1 LAESHE
7 DGGNGTGSGGQYLG
21 PVAHTTEPVENP
33 HDDPAYITRTKFLS
47 GVAVATGAVLGA
59 AILVPVVGF
68 AVTDTVKPEDWRWID
83 VGALSDFPAD
93 QVTSIA
99 VSGPDPEAD
108 RRVFIRH
115 KDAALI
121 AIWNRCA
128 HLGCPSSY
136 SAGSDSY
143 TCPCHGGSYD
153 SLGRVIAGPP
163 PRPLDRFDVKIVSAR
178 DGSDVAVTT
187 SPAEGC
193 STRRARQDDRVL
205 IGIAFSIDEDQNPYR
220 LHGPGEEVTG
230 VLANLYP
237 F

>member
-1 LAESHE
+1 MAESHE
-7 DGGNGTGSGGQYLG
+7 DDGIGVGGGQYSG
-21 PVAHTTEPVENP
+21 PVAQTTEPVTDP

-47 GVAVATGAVLGA
+47 SIAVLTGGVMGA
-59 AILVPVVGF
+59 AILVPVIGF
-68 AVTDTVKPEDWRWID
+68 AVTDSVKGEDWRWVD
-83 VGALSDFPAD
+83 VGALSDFPRD
-93 QVTSIA
+93 EVTSIA

-108 RRVFIRH
+108 RRAFIRH
-115 KDAALI
+115 KDESLV

-128 HLGCPSSY
+128 HLGCPTSY

-163 PRPLDRFDVKIVSAR
+163 PRPLDRFDVKIVTP
-178 DGSDVAVTT
+178 DGKDVALTT
-187 SPAEGC
+187 TPAQGV
-193 STRRARQDDRVL
+193 STKGAAPDDRVL
-205 IGIAFSIDEDQNPYR
+205 VGIAFSIDEDQNPYR

>member
-1 LAESHE
+1 MADSHE
-7 DGGNGTGSGGQYLG
+7 EHGSGVSGGQYLG
-21 PVAHTTEPVENP
+21 PTAHTSEPVADP
-33 HDDPAYITRTKFLS
+33 HDDPAYVTRTKFLS
-47 GVAVATGAVLGA
+47 GVAVLTGAVMGA

-68 AVTDTVKPEDWRWID
+68 AVADTVKEEDWRWVDI
-83 VGALSDFPAD
+83 GPLSDFPEG
-93 QVTSIA
+93 VTSVA
-99 VSGPDPEAD
+99 VSGPFPESD
-108 RRVFIRH
+108 RRAFIRH
-115 KDAALI
+115 QDNSII

-136 SAGSDSY
+136 SQGSDSY

-163 PRPLDRFDVKIVSAR
+163 PRPLDRFDVKLVTPA
-178 DGSDVAVTT
+178 GQDVAKTT
-187 SPAEGC
+187 SPAEGV
-193 STRRARQDDRVL
+193 STRGAAPDSRVL
-205 IGIAFSIDEDQNPYR
+205 VGIAFSIDEDQNPYR

>member
-1 LAESHE
+1 MAESHE
-7 DGGNGTGSGGQYLG
+7 DDGVGVSGGQYSG
-21 PVAHTTEPVENP
+21 PVASATEPVKDP

-47 GVAVATGAVLGA
+47 SIAVLTGGVMGA
-59 AILVPVVGF
+59 AILVPVIGF
-68 AVTDTVKPEDWRWID
+68 AVADSVKGEDWRWVD
-83 VGALSDFPAD
+83 VGSVSDFPPD
-93 QVTSIA
+93 QVTSLA

-115 KDAALI
+115 KDQSLI

-128 HLGCPSSY
+128 HLGCPTSY
-136 SAGSDSY
+136 SQGSDSY

-163 PRPLDRFDVKIVSAR
+163 PRPLDRFDVKIVTPE
-178 DGSDVAVTT
+178 GKDVAVTT
-187 SPAEGC
+187 TPAEGV
-193 STRRARQDDRVL
+193 STRDASPEDRVL

>member
-1 LAESHE
+1 MAESRE
-7 DGGNGTGSGGQYLG
+7 DDEVGVSGGQYGG
-21 PVAHTTEPVENP
+21 PVAQVTEPVQDP

-47 GVAVATGAVLGA
+47 SIALLSGGVMGA
-59 AILVPVVGF
+59 AILVPVIGF
-68 AVTDTVKPEDWRWID
+68 AVADSVKGEDWRWVD

-99 VSGPDPEAD
+99 VSGPNPESD
-108 RRVFIRH
+108 RRAFIRH
-115 KDAALI
+115 KDDSLV

-128 HLGCPSSY
+128 HLGCPTSY
-136 SAGSDSY
+136 SPGSDSY

-163 PRPLDRFDVKIVSAR
+163 PRPLDRFDVKIATP
-178 DGSDVAVTT
+178 DGKDVALTT
-187 SPAEGC
+187 SPAEGV
-193 STRRARQDDRVL
+193 STRGASPEDRVL
-205 IGIAFSIDEDQNPYR
+205 VGIAFSIDEDQNPYR

>member
-1 LAESHE
+1 MAESHE
-7 DGGNGTGSGGQYLG
+7 DDGKGTAGGQYIG
-21 PVAHTTEPVENP
+21 PVAHTTEPVQDP

-47 GVAVATGAVLGA
+47 GVAVASGAVMGA
-59 AILVPVVGF
+59 AILVPVIGF
-68 AVTDTVKPEDWRWID
+68 AVTDTVKPERWRWID
-83 VGALSDFPAD
+83 IGPLSDFPND

-99 VSGPDPEAD
+99 VSGPNPEAD

-115 KDAALI
+115 KDDSII

-128 HLGCPSSY
+128 HLGCPTTY
-136 SAGSDSY
+136 SPGGDIY

-153 SLGRVIAGPP
+153 TLGRVIAGPP
-163 PRPLDRFDVKIVSAR
+163 PRPLDRFDVKIVSAA
-178 DGSDVAVTT
+178 DGSDVALTT
-187 SPAEGC
+187 SPAEGV
-193 STRRARQDDRVL
+193 STRGVSQDDRVL
-205 IGIAFSIDEDQNPYR
+205 VGVAFSIDEDQQPFR